1 VAIPTI
7 HMMTSPPDYPDTE
20 RRTPRGL
27 LPYLLCW
34 LVALAFACGS
44 PAASGQA
51 TTKEPK
57 SKTTSEKKSE
67 ASRKPVSKSSS
78 GTRSSSGAKPKS
90 KSSSQSASKTKEKPS
105 AATSAK
111 SQTADKERSKSGTSI
126 ETKPAD
132 QEKPQDSEEPK
143 PPASSEAAEASPSP
157 SPPSSSADVSSLKPE
172 DLRGFYNNPPE
183 VQQLLTAA
191 LELTEQNLHYVYGSA
206 DPSRGGM
213 DCSGTIYFL
222 LQKMGVSDVPRSAS
236 QQYVW
241 VRRADV
247 FHSVVSTRVDSF
259 ELDALRPGHLL
270 FWTGTYSVD
279 VDPPVTHTM
288 IYLGK
293 ARSDGRPLMVGASD
307 GRTFRGDK
315 KFGVSVFDFVI
326 PKPDGRNPMSRF
338 IGYAEIPR

>member
-1 VAIPTI
+1 
-7 HMMTSPPDYPDTE
+7 MMFFLSDCRE
-20 RRTPRGL
+20 GALSFRSRL
-27 LPYLLCW
+27 IAQILCP
-34 LVALAFACGS
+34 LVALGLLLGCPTAFA
-44 PAASGQA
+44 Q
-51 TTKEPK
+51 TTSKEPK
-57 SKTTSEKKSE
+57 VK
-67 ASRKPVSKSSS
+67 
-78 GTRSSSGAKPKS
+78 
-90 KSSSQSASKTKEKPS
+90 
-105 AATSAK
+105 ATS
-111 SQTADKERSKSGTSI
+111 QTKSGTSSKTGAKSSAGSKSPSGAKAGARSSTQSTSRTANKQKSTASSSAKTQTGST
-126 ETKPAD
+126 ESEDAD
-132 QEKPQDSEEPK
+132 KDEPQSSEEPK
-143 PPASSEAAEASPSP
+143 SPSSNEAAQATPSPSP
-157 SPPSSSADVSSLKPE
+157 SPTTADVSSLKPE
-172 DLRGFYNNPPE
+172 DLRSFYNNPPE

-191 LELTEQNLHYVYGSA
+191 LELTEQNLNYLYGSA
-206 DPSRGGM
+206 DPTRGGM

-247 FHSVVSTRVDSF
+247 FHSVVSTRMDSF

>member
-1 VAIPTI
+1 MMFFLSDYRERALSFQGRLIAQILCPLIALGFLLGCPT
-7 HMMTSPPDYPDTE
+7 
-20 RRTPRGL
+20 
-27 LPYLLCW
+27 
-34 LVALAFACGS
+34 AFA
-44 PAASGQA
+44 Q
-51 TTKEPK
+51 TTSKEPK
-57 SKTTSEKKSE
+57 AKATSQTKSGTSSKAGAKSS
-67 ASRKPVSKSSS
+67 AGSKSSS
-78 GTRSSSGAKPKS
+78 GAKTSSRSSTQSTSRTANKQKSTASSPAKTQTGS
-90 KSSSQSASKTKEKPS
+90 TESQD
-105 AATSAK
+105 
-111 SQTADKERSKSGTSI
+111 ADK
-126 ETKPAD
+126 D
-132 QEKPQDSEEPK
+132 KPQSSEEPK
-143 PPASSEAAEASPSP
+143 SPSSSEAAQATPSPSP
-157 SPPSSSADVSSLKPE
+157 SPSSTTADVSSLKPE

-191 LELTEQNLHYVYGSA
+191 LELTQQNLSYLYGSA
-206 DPSRGGM
+206 DPARGGM

-222 LQKMGVSDVPRSAS
+222 LQKMGMSDVPRSAS

-247 FHSVVSTRVDSF
+247 FHSVVSTRLDSF

-326 PKPDGRNPMSRF
+326 PKPEGRNPMSRF

>member
-1 VAIPTI
+1 
-7 HMMTSPPDYPDTE
+7 MMFSLSDY
-20 RRTPRGL
+20 RGWAASL
-27 LPYLLCW
+27 VRVRLVSRILC
-34 LVALAFACGS
+34 LFIGLAFLLGFPTAF
-44 PAASGQA
+44 AQ
-51 TTKEPK
+51 TTSKEPRT
-57 SKTTSEKKSE
+57 KTTSQT
-67 ASRKPVSKSSS
+67 KSS
-78 GTRSSSGAKPKS
+78 
-90 KSSSQSASKTKEKPS
+90 
-105 AATSAK
+105 TS
-111 SQTADKERSKSGTSI
+111 SKSGTKSAAGSKSQSGAKTSSKSSTQSTSPTGNKQKSTAGSSVKAQTASPDSQDAA
-126 ETKPAD
+126 ED
-132 QEKPQDSEEPK
+132 KPQSSGEPQ
-143 PPASSEAAEASPSP
+143 PPSSEAAQATPSPSP
-157 SPPSSSADVSSLKPE
+157 SPTTAAVSSLKPD
-172 DLRGFYNNPPE
+172 DLRSFYNNPPE

-191 LELTEQNLHYVYGSA
+191 LELTELNLSYLYGSA
-206 DPSRGGM
+206 DPTRGGM

-222 LQKMGVSDVPRSAS
+222 LQKMGVSDVPRTAS

-247 FHSVVSTRVDSF
+247 FHPVVSTHMDSF

-270 FWTGTYSVD
+270 FWTGTYSAD

-326 PKPDGRNPMSRF
+326 PKPEGRNPMSRF

>member
-1 VAIPTI
+1 
-7 HMMTSPPDYPDTE
+7 M
-20 RRTPRGL
+20 
-27 LPYLLCW
+27 
-34 LVALAFACGS
+34 
-44 PAASGQA
+44 
-51 TTKEPK
+51 
-57 SKTTSEKKSE
+57 
-67 ASRKPVSKSSS
+67 
-78 GTRSSSGAKPKS
+78 
-90 KSSSQSASKTKEKPS
+90 
-105 AATSAK
+105 
-111 SQTADKERSKSGTSI
+111 
-126 ETKPAD
+126 
-132 QEKPQDSEEPK
+132 
-143 PPASSEAAEASPSP
+143 
-157 SPPSSSADVSSLKPE
+157 KPE
-172 DLRGFYNNPPE
+172 DLRSFYNNPPE

-191 LELTEQNLHYVYGSA
+191 LELTEQNLSYLYGSA
-206 DPSRGGM
+206 DPTRGGM

-247 FHSVVSTRVDSF
+247 FHPVVSTQMDSF

-326 PKPDGRNPMSRF
+326 PKPEGRNPMSRF

>member
-1 VAIPTI
+1 MMFFLSDYRERALSFQGRLIAQILCPLIALGFLFGCPT
-7 HMMTSPPDYPDTE
+7 
-20 RRTPRGL
+20 
-27 LPYLLCW
+27 
-34 LVALAFACGS
+34 AFA
-44 PAASGQA
+44 Q
-51 TTKEPK
+51 TTSKEPK
-57 SKTTSEKKSE
+57 AKATSQTKSGTSSKAGAKSS
-67 ASRKPVSKSSS
+67 AGSKSSS
-78 GTRSSSGAKPKS
+78 GAKTSSRSSTQSTSRTANKQKS
-90 KSSSQSASKTKEKPS
+90 TASSSAKTQTGSPE
-105 AATSAK
+105 
-111 SQTADKERSKSGTSI
+111 SQDADKDR
-126 ETKPAD
+126 
-132 QEKPQDSEEPK
+132 PQSSEEPK
-143 PPASSEAAEASPSP
+143 SPSSSEAAQATPSPSP
-157 SPPSSSADVSSLKPE
+157 SPSSTTADVSSLKPE

-191 LELTEQNLHYVYGSA
+191 LELTQQNLSYLYGSA
-206 DPSRGGM
+206 DPARGGM

-222 LQKMGVSDVPRSAS
+222 LQKMGMSDVPRSAS

-247 FHSVVSTRVDSF
+247 FHSVVSTRLDSF

-326 PKPDGRNPMSRF
+326 PKPEGRNPMNRF